1 MLLRLNEVIRV
12 RFWPSRTWV
21 LIGRGRNIRDL
32 CLFSLPCGDT
42 VRREPSE
49 SWELNRVTLWY
60 WTSQSL
66 ELWESSVY
74 CLSVPVCAI
83 LLWQPEL
90 ANLATSAQLVKNPPA
105 MLETWVRS
113 LGWEDSPG
121 EGNGYPLQYSGLEN
135 SMDMWHVVAKSQT
148 RLSDFHYYYTNSSKL
163 SWLLILFFHLNFTSL
178 YFYQNCLVVW
188 FWQLLF

>member
-1 MLLRLNEVIRV
+1 MGWSPQFQGVNMTPTHTSEVETLQSTEGKDYIWELSSNSICLT
-12 RFWPSRTWV
+12 RFWTCLRSIIHSF
-21 LIGRGRNIRDL
+21 LLMSSFGNRNIHAIPTWA
-32 CLFSLPCGDT
+32 SL
-42 VRREPSE
+42 
-49 SWELNRVTLWY
+49 
-60 WTSQSL
+60 
-66 ELWESSVY
+66 
-74 CLSVPVCAI
+74 
-83 LLWQPEL
+83 L
-90 ANLATSAQLVKNPPA
+90 AQRVKNPPT
-105 MLETWVRS
+105 MQETLVRS

-121 EGNGYPLQYSGLEN
+121 EGNGYPLQYSGLET